1 MTAPAPTPAPLR
13 QLRFTLELRPQTDR
27 SRWCA
32 TLVARDSGVR
42 SEFHSPL
49 ELVRHL
55 AALSLDHRPGGLR

>member
-1 MTAPAPTPAPLR
+1 MPAPAQASTPPPA
-13 QLRFTLELRPQTDR
+13 LRFTLELRPETDR